1 MFSFIYVVSVWYL
14 VLSQD
19 LFMFNYLEIYLNKI
33 IEFGDSLQILHWVI
47 SLCSYHPLVARQWT
61 Y

>member
-33 IEFGDSLQILHWVI
+33 IEFGDSLQILH
-47 SLCSYHPLVARQWT
+47 
-61 Y
+61 